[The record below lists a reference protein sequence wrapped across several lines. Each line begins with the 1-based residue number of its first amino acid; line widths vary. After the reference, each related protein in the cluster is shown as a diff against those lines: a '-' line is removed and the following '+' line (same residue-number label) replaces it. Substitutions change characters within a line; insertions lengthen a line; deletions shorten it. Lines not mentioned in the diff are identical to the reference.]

1 MTHVLLS
8 WHDPNWGRILKSSG
22 VIAQRSNFKCE
33 TELQNADTHFHITKK
48 NATPVE
54 EFKYLRV
61 LLMSA
66 GSSEQVQRQQWTVMW
81 WLWGWRWGIS
91 WSFMVY
97 EPVYITV
104 LTGHENISSFTLR
117 ACDTSL
123 RSDQCLMWTHLS
135 STRLRRWTSIHW
147 VTVSGSVSVL
157 TLTLSFA
164 WTSCP

>member
-81 WLWGWRWGIS
+81 WLWEWRWGIS

-117 ACDTSL
+117 GLWYFTQIRSVFNVNTPVLHTPPQVNFHSL
-123 RSDQCLMWTHLS
+123 SNCFWFS
-135 STRLRRWTSIHW
+135 FCS
-147 VTVSGSVSVL
+147 
-157 TLTLSFA
+157 SFA